1 MSVTIRII
9 AALLAGLLA
18 GALVP
23 HSAIGEQI
31 VGAIAPLGTVWLNAL
46 RMTIIPLVLA
56 LLITGVATTA
66 RAARGGRIAGAALVW
81 FAVLLTIGVLFAAV
95 VTEALLWLW
104 PILPQSSAALRL
116 AAPGQSV
123 PAVPGAMEQVMAVV
137 PSNIFAALTAGD
149 MLPIVV
155 FGLVFGF
162 AAARLD
168 EVRGS
173 VLLGVVDS
181 IGQVMMT
188 IVGWVLLL
196 APIGIFALAL
206 NVGFQSGFD
215 AAGGLAQYIV
225 IVSVVLIL
233 QMLLITYPVAL
244 VFGRVPARR
253 LLRGFLP
260 PQIFAFT
267 TQSSLASLPSMI
279 AAAQGP
285 LGLGKTATGL
295 VLPLAVAIF
304 RMTSPAGNMAV
315 VLVVAQIYGIDLSWG
330 TILIGAAIAVIG
342 SLAVT
347 GVASSVSFFI
357 VLVPMCLAMGVPVE
371 ILPLLLPVEVLPDL
385 WRTVGNVTADLAV
398 ATVLGDGDATEGG
411 EPADS
416 RSQR

>member
-1 MSVTIRII
+1 MSLTIRII
-9 AALLAGLLA
+9 AALFAGLLV
-18 GALVP
+18 GALLP
-23 HSAIGEQI
+23 RDPLGDQI
-31 VGAIAPLGTVWLNAL
+31 VGNVAPLGTVWLNAL

-66 RAARGGRIAGAALVW
+66 QAAKGGRIAGAALGW
-81 FAVLLTIGVLFAAV
+81 FAALLSVGVLFAAI
-95 VTEALLWLW
+95 VTQALLWLW

-116 AAPGQSV
+116 AAPGQAV

-149 MLPIVV
+149 MLPIVL

-162 AAARLD
+162 AAARL
-168 EVRGS
+168 ETGRS
-173 VLLGVVDS
+173 AALLAVVDS
-181 IGQVMMT
+181 VGQVMMT
-188 IVGWVLLL
+188 IVGWVLLI
-196 APIGIFALAL
+196 APIGVFALAL
-206 NVGFQSGFD
+206 NVGFRSGFD
-215 AAGGLAQYIV
+215 AAGGLAQYIA

-233 QMLLITYPVAL
+233 QMLFITYPVAIA
-244 VFGRVPARR
+244 FGRVPVRR
-253 LLRGFLP
+253 LIRGYLP

-315 VLVVAQIYGIDLSWG
+315 VLVVANIYGIALGWG
-330 TILIGAAIAVIG
+330 TILIGAVIAVIG

-357 VLVPMCLAMGVPVE
+357 VLVPMCLAMGIPVE

-398 ATVLGDGDATEGG
+398 ATILGHD
-411 EPADS
+411 EPAEAGS
-416 RSQR
+416 GGPRQP